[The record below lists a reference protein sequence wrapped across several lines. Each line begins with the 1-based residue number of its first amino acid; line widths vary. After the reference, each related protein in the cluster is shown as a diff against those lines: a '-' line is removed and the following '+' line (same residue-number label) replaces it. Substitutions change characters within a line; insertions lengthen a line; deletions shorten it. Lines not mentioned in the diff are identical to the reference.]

1 MANELDKLQ
10 DNLNYQFSDL
20 GLLELAL
27 THRSAEKNH
36 NERLEFLG
44 DSLLGFIVS
53 DSLYQQHPSATE
65 GELSRMRSSI
75 VNNASLAAIAREMR
89 LGDHLRLGS
98 GESKSGGNERDSIL
112 ADSVEALIASV
123 YLDAGISA
131 FIKFVNNWF
140 AAALQT
146 GNDLEQKLQQ
156 QKDSK
161 TRLQELM
168 QSKSLPL
175 PHYEVTEVNGA
186 AHEQIFK
193 VSCQITSLNTL
204 QQGSGSSKRE
214 AEQEAAMHTLKELGE
229 TP

>member
-131 FIKFVNNWF
+131 CIKFVNNWF

-146 GNDLEQKLQQ
+146 GNDLEQKL
-156 QKDSK
+156 
-161 TRLQELM
+161 
-168 QSKSLPL
+168 
-175 PHYEVTEVNGA
+175 
-186 AHEQIFK
+186 
-193 VSCQITSLNTL
+193 
-204 QQGSGSSKRE
+204 
-214 AEQEAAMHTLKELGE
+214 
-229 TP
+229 